1 MTGKSMMYFI
11 TKCDAV
17 NCKIPGN
24 VRWIFISVTITESLK
39 LCETWIMV
47 LRIGFPTKSRQVGDI
62 LGKMPKMSKNYE
74 EVKLIFHVVG
84 DPPVPL
90 LGKTL
95 LLYLKLYRISVPRNC
110 KREIS
115 NWSMIS
121 MRSKLIKT
129 RCKRKEKSG
138 RVYGNNLNWKY

>member
-1 MTGKSMMYFI
+1 MAGKSMMYLI

-17 NCKIPGN
+17 NCKIPEN

-39 LCETWIMV
+39 LCETCESWYS
-47 LRIGFPTKSRQVGDI
+47 GFPTRGRQVGDI
-62 LGKMPKMSKNYE
+62 LGKMAKNSE

-90 LGKTL
+90 LGETL
-95 LLYLKLYRISVPRNC
+95 LLYIKLYRISVPRNC

-115 NWSMIS
+115 N
-121 MRSKLIKT
+121 
-129 RCKRKEKSG
+129 
-138 RVYGNNLNWKY
+138 